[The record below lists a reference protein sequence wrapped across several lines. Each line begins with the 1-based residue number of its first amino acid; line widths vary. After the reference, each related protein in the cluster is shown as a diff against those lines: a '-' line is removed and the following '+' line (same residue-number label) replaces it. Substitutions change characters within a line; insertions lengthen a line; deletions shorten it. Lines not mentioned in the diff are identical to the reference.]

1 MKAHR
6 RLQLAALIVL
16 AVIFVGCGESRK
28 DREARERA
36 RLEQEQQAERD
47 AAKANKAITDMNRKM
62 FGRMNASSPG
72 ATTTTTATTTAPV
85 QPTPPKSSKP

>member
-1 MKAHR
+1 MITHR
-6 RLQLAALIVL
+6 RIEWAALIVL
-16 AVIFVGCGESRK
+16 AVILAGCGESRRE
-28 DREARERA
+28 REARERA

-72 ATTTTTATTTAPV
+72 ATTPTTATMPA
-85 QPTPPKSSKP
+85 QPPPPDTPKP

>member
-1 MKAHR
+1 MKTNR
-6 RLQLAALIVL
+6 RIQCAALIAL
-16 AVIFVGCGESRK
+16 AAIFAGCGESRK

-72 ATTTTTATTTAPV
+72 ATTTTTTTTAPA
-85 QPTPPKSSKP
+85 QPPPPNSPKP